1 MRVPHGLCSSR
12 NRQTRGV
19 GGLSMKCLLLSASV
33 KLLITKAAPKVIAV
47 HGITA
52 FQSLAGSR
60 LIQYYYLSLEW

>member
-1 MRVPHGLCSSR
+1 
-12 NRQTRGV
+12 
-19 GGLSMKCLLLSASV
+19 MKCLLLSASV
-33 KLLITKAAPKVIAV
+33 KLLITKAAPKVAV